1 MASKPAPLATARTRS
16 TEKTKQEKEAAARA
30 AELASVAAQAAK
42 QAAEEAASLAA
53 TQAVAAALAGVEARF
68 ASLEEAHRQQVDFIA
83 AGGASGSFGAPSI
96 SAKEPPPFSPR
107 ARSTPPPPASPHPSD
122 TAQAKR
128 VLELEAALASSQQ
141 ELASARGTIA
151 EREAELATTRAALA
165 QEVLARQSANS
176 ELLAASAA
184 GVPAGTA
191 PGTLHQR
198 PRSEPLFPGA
208 TPLVSSIERGAR
220 LQKQS
225 DQGLHVDCELLRR
238 LECTS
243 LISGYLERGEKNP
256 ESRNE
261 LEVLW
266 VGVARLED
274 VLHRLDGEL
283 GSADICSRDGVYL
296 ALFDIHAMLNWRF
309 KHVRKCFQVAAG
321 GTRSGVTE
329 SSLKFDYKEERLKRI
344 SEVPD
349 TAEEQAVEKQISLQ
363 VARLQA
369 SWQGRMRFG
378 AQFGAAAAASASHA
392 VFESG
397 GSDGS
402 SQPAAPAPA
411 PAAPALRRGGK

>member
-1 MASKPAPLATARTRS
+1 MASKPAPLVAARTRS
-16 TEKTKQEKEAAARA
+16 TEKTKQEKEAAVRA
-30 AELASVAAQAAK
+30 AELASVVK

-68 ASLEEAHRQQVDFIA
+68 AGIEEAHRQQVDFIA

-96 SAKEPPPFSPR
+96 SASEPPLFSPK

-128 VLELEAALASSQQ
+128 VLELEEALASSQK
-141 ELASARGTIA
+141 ELASAQGA
-151 EREAELATTRAALA
+151 LAAREAELATTQVALA

-176 ELLAASAA
+176 DRLAAAAA

-198 PRSEPLFPGA
+198 PRSEPIFPGA
-208 TPLVSSIERGAR
+208 TPLVSSIDRGPR

-225 DQGLHVDCELLRR
+225 DQGHHVDCELLRR
-238 LECTS
+238 LECVS
-243 LISGYLERGEKNP
+243 IISGYVERGDKNP

-266 VGVARLED
+266 VSIARLED
-274 VLHRLDGEL
+274 VLYRLDREL
-283 GSADICSRDGVYL
+283 GSADICARDGVYL
-296 ALFDIHAMLNWRF
+296 ALFDTHALLNWRF

-349 TAEEQAVEKQISLQ
+349 TEDEQAVEKQIALQ

-369 SWQGRMRFG
+369 SWQARMRFG
-378 AQFGAAAAASASHA
+378 AQFGASAAANASQA
-392 VFESG
+392 VYESG

-402 SQPAAPAPA
+402 SQPGAPAPA

>member
-1 MASKPAPLATARTRS
+1 MGQDAEVWARQWARREAS
-16 TEKTKQEKEAAARA
+16 
-30 AELASVAAQAAK
+30 
-42 QAAEEAASLAA
+42 AAEEPGFEELMVVEMLDALAA
-53 TQAVAAALAGVEARF
+53 RSRPHAHLHTRR
-68 ASLEEAHRQQVDFIA
+68 SLNSAHLQVIPR
-83 AGGASGSFGAPSI
+83 S
-96 SAKEPPPFSPR
+96 PPLTSRSPPLIPCYSPR
-107 ARSTPPPPASPHPSD
+107 ARLRSRRLRSLHAHLRSP
-122 TAQAKR
+122 
-128 VLELEAALASSQQ
+128 
-141 ELASARGTIA
+141 RGS
-151 EREAELATTRAALA
+151 LHSLALA

-238 LECTS
+238 LECVS

-344 SEVPD
+344 SAVSG
-349 TAEEQAVEKQISLQ
+349 TSEEQAVEKQISLQ